1 MRQLNQHM
9 FCSLGCRP
17 VVNACGVY
25 TDLGGSILSPRVWQ
39 AMQEANECF
48 VSMPELLDQT
58 GRIVAR
64 LMDAEAGRIT
74 MSASA
79 AITLATA
86 ACIAGSDGD
95 KMDRLPDS
103 EGMKNQVLIQKRH
116 RYKYDRMVR
125 SAGAHLLEVGDA
137 DGTTAEQLTAAIDDK
152 TAAICF
158 PAHLNAI
165 AGSVPLRDTCTISR
179 ARDVPVIVDA
189 AYLNY
194 PVDLMPSFGKQGADL
209 VIFSAKYFSGP
220 NAGGIMY
227 GRSDL
232 LDAVALADFVRHES
246 GAFLKFG
253 RAFKQDRQTVVGTL
267 EALREWLE
275 MDHEQRF
282 ADYRRKV
289 ERIAFYLEGIPGI
302 TATPMHLTMAE
313 DLMPEPVNCLLVE
326 IDPGAQPRSDT
337 LSERLAGGNPSILTH
352 LRGNSLILDV
362 ECASDSDAEL
372 MGQRLRGELR
382 IPVFVH

>member
-1 MRQLNQHM
+1 MRPLSEHM

-58 GRIVAR
+58 GRIVAG
-64 LMDAEAGRIT
+64 LMEAEAARIT

-86 ACIAGSDGD
+86 ACMAGSDGD

-103 EGMKNQVLIQKRH
+103 EGMKNRVLIQKRH

-125 SAGAHLLEVGDA
+125 SAGGHLVEVGDSE
-137 DGTTAEQLTAAIDDK
+137 GTTAEQLADALDDQ

-165 AGSVPLRDTCTISR
+165 AGSVSLSETCTMAH
-179 ARDVPVIVDA
+179 ARGVPVIVDA
-189 AYLNY
+189 AYLNF
-194 PVDLMPSFGKQGADL
+194 PVALMPSFGRQGADV

-232 LDAVALADFVRHES
+232 LEAVALADFVRHES

-253 RAFKQDRQTVVGTL
+253 RAFKQDRQTVVGVL

-282 ADYRRKV
+282 ADYRRRV
-289 ERIAFYLEGIPGI
+289 ERMASILEGIPGVKS
-302 TATPMHLTMAE
+302 TPMHLTMAE
-313 DLMPEPVNCLLVE
+313 DLVPEPVNCLLVE
-326 IDPGAQPRSDT
+326 IDASVQPSSDT
-337 LSERLAGGNPSILTH
+337 LSKTLADGNPSILTH
-352 LRGNSLILDV
+352 LRGDSLILDV

-372 MGQRLRGELR
+372 IGRRLRGELR
-382 IPVFVH
+382 MPVPA

>member
-1 MRQLNQHM
+1 MSEPTDHL

-17 VVNACGVY
+17 VINACGVY
-25 TDLGGSILSPRVWQ
+25 TDLGGSILSPRVWH
-39 AMQEANECF
+39 AMQEANEWF

-58 GRIVAR
+58 GQIVAG
-64 LMDAEAGRIT
+64 LMEAPAARIT
-74 MSASA
+74 MSASS

-86 ACIAGSDGD
+86 ACMAGSDGD
-95 KMDRLPDS
+95 KMDRLPDAS
-103 EGMKNQVLIQKRH
+103 GMKSRVLIQKRH

-125 SAGAHLLEVGDA
+125 SAGAQLHEVGDEE
-137 DGTTAEQLTAAIDDK
+137 GTTTDQLTSAIDEE

-158 PAHLNAI
+158 PAHLNGT
-165 AGSVPLRDTCTISR
+165 AGSMSLRDTCTAAH

-194 PVDLMPSFGKQGADL
+194 PVDLMPSFGKQGADV

-246 GAFLKFG
+246 GAYLKFG
-253 RAFKQDRQTVVGTL
+253 RAFKQDRQTLVGTL
-267 EALREWLE
+267 VALREWLE
-275 MDHEQRF
+275 MDHEERF
-282 ADYRRKV
+282 AGYRRKV
-289 ERIAFYLEGIPGI
+289 NHMASCLEGIPGV
-302 TATPMHLTMAE
+302 TTTPMHLTMAE
-313 DLMPEPVNCLLVE
+313 DLVPEPVNCLLVE
-326 IDPGAQPRSDT
+326 IDPSLQPSSEAV
-337 LSERLAGGNPSILTH
+337 SERLASGTPSILTH

-362 ECASDSDAEL
+362 ECASDRDADFI
-372 MGQRLRGELR
+372 GRRLREELR
-382 IPVFVH
+382 IPAIV